1 MPSRNDLPPQDRSAR
16 SRLMK
21 LLSSPL
27 PIARGGLVTMA
38 RTCGN
43 KRCKCATGAK
53 HVSLYLAARVGDQRK
68 MVFVPKEMEEAVRAM
83 VDNAKKVDALL
94 EEMSQAS
101 IDQLVQAKVRRS
113 GGRGDR
119 G

>member
-27 PIARGGLVTMA
+27 PIARGSLVTMA

-43 KRCKCATGAK
+43 KRCKCYSGQK
-53 HVSLYLAARVGDQRK
+53 HVSLYLGARIGGGRK
-68 MVFVPKEMEEAVRAM
+68 MVYIPKEMDDSVRAM
-83 VDNAKKVDALL
+83 VDNARKVEALL

-101 IDQLVQAKVRRS
+101 IDQLVQAKIRRS
-113 GGRGDR
+113 AARPDR
-119 G
+119 R

>member
-21 LLSSPL
+21 RLSSPL
-27 PIARGGLVTMA
+27 PIVRGSVVTMA

-43 KRCKCATGAK
+43 KGCKCYSGRK
-53 HVSLYLAARVGDQRK
+53 HVSLYLDARIGDGRK
-68 MVFVPKEMEEAVRAM
+68 MVYIPKEMEEAVRAM
-83 VDNAKKVDALL
+83 VDNAKAVDALL

-101 IDQLVQAKVRRS
+101 IDQMVQAKIRRS
-113 GGRGDR
+113 AARADR
-119 G
+119 S

>member
-16 SRLMK
+16 SRLQK

-27 PIARGGLVTMA
+27 PIARGGLVTMS

-68 MVFVPKEMEEAVRAM
+68 MVFIPRDMEEAVRAM
-83 VDNAKKVDALL
+83 VDRAREADALL

-101 IDQLVQAKVRRS
+101 IARLVQAKVRRS
-113 GGRGDR
+113 AGKGVRS
-119 G
+119 